1 MVLPLIPLVAI
12 GLGAGTGLGGLVTGV
27 MGGLKLKDAQSVADV
42 AQKRYS
48 ESLTLTEERVADSN
62 ERIQEYGHRQEEARR
77 LVIERMGAFI
87 ERHQR
92 KVRQSAAQLLD
103 GLEAEQRDIEAFAGA
118 LTADVNWL
126 KGAGMAALTGVGAYA
141 GIPTAVTALGAASTG
156 TAISS
161 LSGAAA
167 TNATMAWLGGGSLA
181 AGGGGVALGTAALGV
196 VTVGPTLLIGGLTLN
211 SQGEKALTKAEEF
224 ASQAAVA
231 VEEQAAFRTSLEAL
245 DARIAEV
252 STVLIGLV
260 DRATT
265 ALSDLEQLDFDPQ
278 EHATEFQHALSL
290 TFAVRDVCGVP
301 LVGEDGQPNA
311 DMARVVLKYKES
323 Q

>member
-1 MVLPLIPLVAI
+1 M
-12 GLGAGTGLGGLVTGV
+12 
-27 MGGLKLKDAQSVADV
+27 KDAQSVADA
-42 AQKRYS
+42 AQKRYD
-48 ESLTLTEERVADSN
+48 ESLALTQQRVGESN
-62 ERIQEYGHRQEEARR
+62 ERIEAYGRRQEEARR

-92 KVRQSAAQLLD
+92 KVRQSAALLLD

-126 KGAGMAALTGVGAYA
+126 KGAGVAALTGVGTYA
-141 GIPTAVTALGAASTG
+141 GIPSAVALMGAASTG
-156 TAISS
+156 TAIST

-181 AGGGGVALGTAALGV
+181 AGGGGIALGTAALGV

-211 SQGEKALTKAEEF
+211 SQGEKAMTKAKKFESE
-224 ASQAAVA
+224 AAVA
-231 VEEQAAFRTSLEAL
+231 IEEQAAFRSSLDAL
-245 DARIAEV
+245 DARTAEV
-252 STVLIGLV
+252 STVLIRLV

-265 ALSDLEQLDFDPQ
+265 ALSELEQLDFDPRQ
-278 EHATEFQHALSL
+278 HATEFQHALSL
-290 TFAVRDVCGVP
+290 TFAVRDVCRVP
-301 LVGEDGQPNA
+301 LVGEDGQPND
-311 DMARVVLKYKES
+311 DMARMIIKYKES